1 MGEDRGTGRG
11 AGVPDAGS
19 LSTPQE
25 FAEALTALRHRSGLS
40 IRKLSSMTGIPS
52 ATLGGYFAGRH
63 LPSVSQG
70 TALEDVLGA
79 LGVDDAAEVDR
90 WFEAVRRL
98 RARPPDRPPNP
109 FPGLASFTEEQ
120 ADRFFGREQYVA
132 DLEQAVRTALADP
145 DRPGLV
151 ALVGASGS
159 GKSSLLRGGLTPRLR
174 EHGTVVSAL
183 VPGRDPVAALEE
195 VVGAEVVVID
205 QLEELFAVGVPER
218 SAFLDRLGTLTAWG
232 GDGRRV
238 AVVGV
243 RADFYG
249 QLLREPVLLPA
260 LQHAQV
266 LLGPM
271 SEAELRQAIVEPAR
285 SAGVS
290 VDEELV
296 ERLLRDLA
304 PRGHSST
311 AAHHPGALPMLS
323 HALMVAWEGREGS
336 RLSLADYL
344 QTGGIAGAVQE
355 SAERAYEGLTDQGRD
370 LARNLFGLLVNVDDE
385 GVLTR
390 RRVSHD
396 ELAHLAHDHEV
407 EEVLERFI
415 SARLLTA
422 TDQTVEVS
430 HEALLEAWPRLW
442 QWIDEDREGLRV
454 RRRVSSAAAL
464 WAEHG
469 RDDSSLLRGAPLAAA
484 LELLSLDHQ
493 RGGGLLAPTER
504 EFVELSR
511 SREGEELRREQR
523 RSRRLAQLLAAASVM
538 ALVAAGLAILALDS
552 RSQARDQRAAAAQ
565 ARDEA
570 LSRQVAIEADRLVDT
585 DPIVAK
591 QLAVVAHQ
599 IAATDKARSSLL
611 DTTSARDAT
620 RFVGPEGSMHASATA
635 DGSLLALA
643 GADGRV
649 RLWQR
654 GEDGSY
660 GQAAEVTADPE
671 GGLLFAGAISPD
683 ERLLAVGGIAGSV
696 TVFDISDPGSPGL
709 LTTLDEPESAVQ
721 SLAFSRDGRTL
732 AAATSDPALHRWQL
746 DGDAV
751 RPLPVLRAFATSVQ
765 AVAFAPGGVM
775 ATATNGGAVAL
786 WRAGSSGEPRLLHET
801 QVGDGTTSVLSVA
814 FSPDGRTLAAGAKD
828 KLVRLWDVTVPTRP
842 RELDG
847 PETQLAS
854 FVHSVTFS
862 ADGARLAAGGSD
874 GSARVWEL
882 PGGAEIDRVPVPANV
897 TSVAFVDG
905 DRGLLTGSLDGTARL
920 WSLLLPGV
928 QEPSDNVWSLGYDEA
943 GSRLVAG
950 PGTADGAIHV
960 YDVASSGEHV
970 ERAALRAPASAG
982 TFDGSAAIAPSGDLV
997 AGGTATGHVVLWR
1010 DTGERFEQVVALAA
1024 STELIEV
1031 VAFGDDGRLLAGAGD
1046 DGAVVV
1052 WDVAALLAG
1061 QDAEVARVDVGT
1073 VPLGMALS
1081 PAGSLLAVGA
1091 ADNLVH
1097 LWRLDETGAVAEEL
1111 ESLAGFENYANGVAF
1126 SADGRLLA
1134 AGSSAAAV
1142 RIWDVSDPTTVE
1154 PVGGPVLG
1162 PTETVYSV
1170 AWHPS
1175 GDVLA
1180 GASTDGTVW
1189 LWDMADPARPD
1200 RLASLTGLG
1209 ADAYVVTFTPDGS
1222 RVLAG
1227 GAGGA
1232 VTSWSTS
1239 PGRAREQVCATTGTR
1254 ISEAEWSRYV
1264 EGLRP
1269 FDYCG

>member
-1 MGEDRGTGRG
+1 MGEDTG
-11 AGVPDAGS
+11 DAGAAAPDPGS
-19 LSTPQE
+19 FATPQE

-40 IRKLSSMTGIPS
+40 IRRLSSMTGIPS

-63 LPSVSQG
+63 LPSVSQRS
-70 TALEDVLGA
+70 ALEDVLGA
-79 LGVDDAAEVDR
+79 LGVDDPAEVDR

-98 RARPPDRPPNP
+98 RARPAERTPNP
-109 FPGLASFTEEQ
+109 YPGLVSFTEEQ
-120 ADRFFGREQYVA
+120 ADRFYGREHYVA

-145 DRPGLV
+145 ARPGMV
-151 ALVGASGS
+151 ALIGASGS
-159 GKSSLLRGGLTPRLR
+159 GKSSLLRSGLIPRLR
-174 EHGTVVSAL
+174 ENGIAVAAL
-183 VPGRDPVAALEE
+183 VPGRDPVAALDGVADGE
-195 VVGAEVVVID
+195 VLVID
-205 QLEELFAVGVPER
+205 QLEELFAADAAER
-218 SAFLDRLGTLTAWG
+218 ATFLDRLAGLTAWNG
-232 GDGRRV
+232 SRRRA
-238 AVVGV
+238 AVLGV

-249 QLLREPVLLPA
+249 QLLREPVLLQA

-266 LLGPM
+266 VLGPM

-285 SAGVS
+285 SVGVS
-290 VDEELV
+290 VDDELV

-304 PRGHSST
+304 PRGQAT

-323 HALMVAWEGREGS
+323 HALMVAWERREGS
-336 RLSLADYL
+336 RLTLADYL
-344 QTGGIAGAVQE
+344 QTGGIAGAVQAT
-355 SAERAYEGLTDQGRD
+355 AEQAYEGLDDQGRD
-370 LARNLFGLLVNVDDE
+370 LARNLFGLLVNLDEE

-390 RRVSHD
+390 RRVGHD
-396 ELAHLAHDHEV
+396 ELGHLARDHEV

-422 TDQTVEVS
+422 TDTTVEVS

-442 QWIDEDREGLRV
+442 QWVDEDREAIRV

-484 LELLSLDHQ
+484 LELLTLDQQ
-493 RGGGLLAPTER
+493 RGGGLLTPAER
-504 EFVELSR
+504 EYVELSR

-591 QLAVVAHQ
+591 QLAVVAYE

-611 DTTSARDAT
+611 DTTSTRDAT
-620 RFVGPEGSMHASATA
+620 RFVGPDGSMRASATR

-643 GADGRV
+643 GADGHV

-654 GEDGSY
+654 GGDGSY
-660 GQAAEVTADPE
+660 SQVAEVTADPA

-683 ERLLAVGGIAGSV
+683 ERLLVVGGISGAV
-696 TVFDISDPGSPGL
+696 AVFDISDPTTPVL
-709 LTTLDEPESAVQ
+709 IATLDEPETAVQ
-721 SLAFSRDGRTL
+721 SLAFSLDGRTL
-732 AAATSDPALHRWQL
+732 AAATSDPALHRWRI
-746 DGDAV
+746 DGETV
-751 RPLPVLRAFATSVQ
+751 RPLPVLRDFETSVQ
-765 AVAFAPGGVM
+765 AVAFAPGGVL
-775 ATATNGGAVAL
+775 ATATNDGQVAL
-786 WRAGSSGEPRLLHET
+786 WRSTADGTPRLLHET
-801 QVGDGTTSVLSVA
+801 RVGEGTTSVLSLA

-828 KLVRLWDVTVPTRP
+828 KQVRLWDVSTPASPRPLAGPQTR
-842 RELDG
+842 LD
-847 PETQLAS
+847 S
-854 FVHSVTFS
+854 FVHSVAFS
-862 ADGARLAAGGSD
+862 ADGARVAAGGAD

-882 PGGAEIDRVPVPANV
+882 AGGAEMDRVPVPANV
-897 TSVAFVDG
+897 TSVAFLDG
-905 DRGLLTGSLDGTARL
+905 DRSLLTGSLDGTARL
-920 WSLLLPGV
+920 WSLQRPGV
-928 QEPSDNVWSLGYDEA
+928 HEPSDNVWSLGYDEA

-950 PGTADGAIHV
+950 PGTADGAVHV
-960 YDVASSGEHV
+960 YDLAATGEHA
-970 ERAALRAPASAG
+970 EGAALRAPATAG
-982 TFDGSAAIAPSGDLV
+982 ALDGSAAISPDGELV
-997 AGGTATGHVVLWR
+997 AGGTATGNVVLWR
-1010 DTGERFEQVVALAA
+1010 DAGDRFEQVVVLAC
-1024 STELIEV
+1024 STQLIEV
-1031 VAFGDDGRLLAGAGD
+1031 VAFGDGGRLLAAAGD

-1061 QDAEVARVDVGT
+1061 DGEGAEVARVNVGT
-1073 VPLGMALS
+1073 VPLGMALD
-1081 PAGSLLAVGA
+1081 PDASLLAVGA

-1111 ESLAGFENYANGVAF
+1111 EPLSGFENYANGVAF
-1126 SADGRLLA
+1126 SPDGQLLA
-1134 AGSSAAAV
+1134 SGSSEAAV
-1142 RIWDVSDPTTVE
+1142 RVWDVSDPTSIE
-1154 PVGGPVLG
+1154 PVGGPLLG

-1170 AWHPS
+1170 AWHPA

-1180 GASTDGTVW
+1180 GASTDGTLW
-1189 LWDMADPARPD
+1189 LWDLADPARPD
-1200 RLASLTGLG
+1200 RLASLAGLG

-1222 RVLAG
+1222 KVLAG

-1239 PGRAREQVCATTGTR
+1239 PDGALEQVCATTGTR
-1254 ISEAEWSRYV
+1254 ISEAEWARYV
-1264 EGLRP
+1264 EGLEP